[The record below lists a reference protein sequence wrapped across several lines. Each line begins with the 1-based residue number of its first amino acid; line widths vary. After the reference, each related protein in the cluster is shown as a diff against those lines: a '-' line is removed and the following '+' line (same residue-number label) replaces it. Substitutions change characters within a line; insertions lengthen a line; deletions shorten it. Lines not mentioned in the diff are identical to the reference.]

1 MLLNFVITKYIQHVY
16 LRRWNGLVGFIIIL
30 RAIAGRMADMWFKS
44 GLILRRNPLVSYH
57 EYIHGEAHDTCRRT
71 HNGRQFFYCT
81 FMSENSIFIFISRNS
96 VLTNNKPA
104 VGSDNDLGINRQQVI
119 IWSNDGQI
127 YWRAHASLYLEWL
140 MELQMTWLW
149 TKFLLN
155 CYVKYGAA

>member
-1 MLLNFVITKYIQHVY
+1 MERHTTHADE
-16 LRRWNGLVGFIIIL
+16 RT
-30 RAIAGRMADMWFKS
+30 MAA
-44 GLILRRNPLVSYH
+44 N
-57 EYIHGEAHDTCRRT
+57 
-71 HNGRQFFYCT
+71 FFYCT